1 MLAVKPGQ
9 RREFVQNPTPFSPV
23 PFAYR
28 PAIAATNS
36 SGAAMLIRFIISP
49 ADENPA
55 AGTASAANQEITP
68 CTLAAAPFQRQQTHP
83 DAEWKR
89 RPGSA

>member
-9 RREFVQNPTPFSPV
+9 RREFVQNPFSPV

-36 SGAAMLIRFIISP
+36 SGAAMLIRLIISP

-55 AGTASAANQEITP
+55 AGTASAANQEITALYP
-68 CTLAAAPFQRQQTHP
+68 RRGSIPAATDP
-83 DAEWKR
+83 
-89 RPGSA
+89 S